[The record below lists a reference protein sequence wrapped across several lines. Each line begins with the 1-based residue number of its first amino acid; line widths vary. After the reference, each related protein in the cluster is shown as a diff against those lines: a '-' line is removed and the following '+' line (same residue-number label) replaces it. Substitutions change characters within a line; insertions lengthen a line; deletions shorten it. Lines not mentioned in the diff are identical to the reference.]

1 MTTVMVEI
9 TPPRPRDADFKE
21 DIVILDDVDAF
32 ARAATPGCGDDN
44 PYT

>member
-9 TPPRPRDADFKE
+9 APPRPGDAGTKE
-21 DIVILDDVDAF
+21 DIVILDDVDTF

-44 PYT
+44 PYN

>member
-9 TPPRPRDADFKE
+9 TPHRPRDADIKE
-21 DIVILDDVDAF
+21 DIVILDDVEIF

-44 PYT
+44 PYN